1 VPHARRPPLP
11 RGCPLHVTLR
21 VVAGYP
27 RLRRRSLL
35 RVVRDC
41 IAAGHKPGFAVCE
54 FSLLPNHFHLVVE
67 AQDRVALSRGLQ
79 GLKTRLARRLNRALG
94 RRGTVFAERYHAR
107 TLRTPSEVRRALAYV
122 LLNARRHAWQQ
133 GRTLP
138 PRWIDPCSSGHT
150 FRGWREGTP
159 RPPPEEQPA
168 TREPAT
174 WLLRVGW
181 RRRGLVSV
189 AEVPGA

>member
-1 VPHARRPPLP
+1 LP

-21 VVAGYP
+21 VVEGFP
-27 RLRRRSLL
+27 RLRKKSLL
-35 RVVRDC
+35 RVVRSC
-41 IAAGHKPGFAVCE
+41 IAAGHKPGSFSVCE
-54 FSLLPNHFHLVVE
+54 FSVLPNHFHLMVE

-79 GLKTRLARRLNRALG
+79 GLKTRLARRLNAALG
-94 RRGTVFAERYHAR
+94 RCGTVFAERYHAR
-107 TLRTPSEVRRALAYV
+107 ALRTPSEVRRALSYV

-138 PRWIDPCSSGHT
+138 QRWVDPCSSGAT
-150 FRGWREGTP
+150 FRGWREP
-159 RPPPEEQPA
+159 VLRPPPGDPPV
-168 TREPAT
+168 THEPET